1 MEFEGFAKEVTPT
14 GLLRIL
20 GMALEIVPSLA
31 EAPVVE
37 TWAGLR
43 PYTEDHLPVLGR
55 GPLPGLFLASGH
67 FRNGIL
73 LAPVTA
79 ELLTEAV
86 LGRAPSVPLAP
97 FSWDRPGIS

>member
-1 MEFEGFAKEVTPT
+1 LMHVL
-14 GLLRIL
+14 GL
-20 GMALEIVPSLA
+20 ALELAPSLA

-43 PYTEDHLPVLGR
+43 PFTEDRLPVLGP

-73 LAPVTA
+73 LSPVTA
-79 ELLTEAV
+79 ELVAQAV
-86 LGRAPSVPLAP
+86 LGRSPALPLEP
-97 FSWDRPGIS
+97 FRWDRPGIS